1 MTISTYDLGDLK
13 LQSGEIL
20 PQAFISYETHGTLNA
35 EKSNVII
42 YPTWYSGNH
51 EDVRSAI
58 GSDRALNPEKY
69 FIVVPDMF
77 GNGFIIEVC
86 APFRASGVSVC
97 TCLCWKM
104 GSATRTQPATF
115 LPSIALLH
123 ARV

>member
-51 EDVRSAI
+51 EDVR
-58 GSDRALNPEKY
+58 
-69 FIVVPDMF
+69 
-77 GNGFIIEVC
+77 
-86 APFRASGVSVC
+86 
-97 TCLCWKM
+97 
-104 GSATRTQPATF
+104 
-115 LPSIALLH
+115 
-123 ARV
+123 